1 MRLAQLAND
10 IKHNKR
16 SVPHPP
22 RAVATALHEIGREQA
37 THPTDVNSGFSE
49 WRRSEV
55 TLQFLTHAE
64 SSVARALT
72 DVCAVTL
79 GVLHGRGVVS
89 ESSRKR
95 TVARGGGCSS
105 VKRRRVLTQ
114 ITFGFAPICGLTL
127 FGNLC
132 VDKNQHSNG
141 AKCQRVP
148 IAHLQ
153 HQPHSGNVWEISV
166 PLAGGHGHGLGRV
179 RIVMVQDC
187 VSLKILVLW
196 KITLASPRLAP
207 HGGRG
212 NEQSGCVGNDR
223 FFAGERAPHR
233 GHSTTLTWWSATR
246 H

>member
-95 TVARGGGCSS
+95 TVARGGGLFLGEEETGSDSNHIWFRANLWFDSLRKS
-105 VKRRRVLTQ
+105 VCGQKPTQQRREVPESAHR
-114 ITFGFAPICGLTL
+114 APP
-127 FGNLC
+127 
-132 VDKNQHSNG
+132 
-141 AKCQRVP
+141 AP
-148 IAHLQ
+148 
-153 HQPHSGNVWEISV
+153 
-166 PLAGGHGHGLGRV
+166 
-179 RIVMVQDC
+179 
-187 VSLKILVLW
+187 
-196 KITLASPRLAP
+196 ASFR
-207 HGGRG
+207 
-212 NEQSGCVGNDR
+212 QCVGNLSAVGGRARPRPWASKNCDGAR
-223 FFAGERAPHR
+223 LCFTQNSGAVENHSGKPPPGSPRWERERAKR
-233 GHSTTLTWWSATR
+233 LCGK
-246 H
+246 